1 MIEKDRLNEN
11 IDLECIVIVVIEEKE
26 ILFEGE
32 IIIVNMVD

>member
-11 IDLECIVIVVIEEKE
+11 IDLEFIVIVVIEEKE